1 MAIKDYKFNGD
12 YDSITEAEKPQANQ
26 IAKWLKEI
34 VNPNKII
41 DIGCGPG
48 LYVYTAQDYGLSA
61 IGYDLDPRVND
72 KPSLIQK
79 SLFNIKDSADA
90 ILCLEVLEHISP
102 KDSQK
107 AVNKIYDTLE
117 KDGILIFSASQ
128 IGQGGVDHINN
139 RPKEYWEHKFKEKGL
154 IRCQSL
160 ETELLDDY
168 IWKSRHMGWL
178 VKNLMIFYKIDESIR
193 TSNAGSLV
201 GPQT

>member
-1 MAIKDYKFNGD
+1 MIKEYKFNGD

-26 IAKWLKEI
+26 IAKWLSEI
-34 VNPNKII
+34 VTPNKII

-48 LYVYTAQDYGLSA
+48 LYVYAAHDYGLSA
-61 IGYDLDPRVND
+61 IGYDLDSRVND

-79 SLFNIKDSADA
+79 NLFNIKDSADA

-128 IGQGGVDHINN
+128 VGQGGVDHINN

-160 ETELLDDY
+160 ETQLLDDY

-193 TSNAGSLV
+193 TSNTGSLV

>member
-1 MAIKDYKFNGD
+1 MSKEYKFNGD
-12 YDSITEAEKPQANQ
+12 YDSLTEAEKPQANQ
-26 IAKWLKEI
+26 IAKWLSKI
-34 VNPNKII
+34 VTPNKII

-48 LYVYTAQDYGLSA
+48 LYVYAAQDYGLSA

-79 SLFNIKDSADA
+79 NLFNIKDSADA

-128 IGQGGVDHINN
+128 VGQGGVDHINN

-160 ETELLDDY
+160 ETQLLDDY

-193 TSNAGSLV
+193 TSNTGSLV